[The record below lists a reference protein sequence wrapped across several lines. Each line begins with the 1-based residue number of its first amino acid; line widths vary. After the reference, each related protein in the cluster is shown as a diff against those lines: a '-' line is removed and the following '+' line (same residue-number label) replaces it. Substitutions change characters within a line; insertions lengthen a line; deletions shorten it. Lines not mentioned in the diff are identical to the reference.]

1 MIRVGVIRGGVSPEY
16 EISLQ
21 TGGRVL
27 QTLAEKLSSKYKPV
41 DILIDRDGLWH
52 VGGLP
57 ASLPRI
63 QHGAD
68 VFFNAL
74 HGEYGEDGKLQQLLE
89 NLNIPYTGSGPLASA
104 VGMNKSLTKE
114 HFTRLGFK
122 TPRHEYVFSYKNAGT
137 DPAVDGASEPL
148 EKYLERSAY
157 KVFQKLPPPW
167 VVKPVS
173 GGSSIGI
180 SVCHNFA
187 ELVVAL
193 WKGMEIGGDVIVEEF
208 IEGKEASVGVLENFR
223 GKNFYA
229 LPALEIRKPSKTCFS
244 LEMKSGG
251 QCRYCYPGALG
262 LAERLAL
269 QNTAARIHADLG
281 LRHYSRADFIVHP
294 RRGIYILEI
303 NTLPGLTN
311 HSLVPHALA
320 EIGCPF
326 YEFLD
331 HILILALEK

>member
-74 HGEYGEDGKLQQLLE
+74 HGEYGEDSKLQQL
-89 NLNIPYTGSGPLASA
+89 
-104 VGMNKSLTKE
+104 
-114 HFTRLGFK
+114 FTRLVFK
-122 TPRHEYVFSYKNAGT
+122 PPRHEYVFSYKTAGT
-137 DPAVDGASEPL
+137 APAVDGASEPL

-269 QNTAARIHADLG
+269 QNTGARIHADLG

>member
-173 GGSSIGI
+173 GGSSIGRETTL
-180 SVCHNFA
+180 SPVS
-187 ELVVAL
+187 ESSDSEVR
-193 WKGMEIGGDVIVEEF
+193 EE
-208 IEGKEASVGVLENFR
+208 
-223 GKNFYA
+223 
-229 LPALEIRKPSKTCFS
+229 P
-244 LEMKSGG
+244 
-251 QCRYCYPGALG
+251 
-262 LAERLAL
+262 
-269 QNTAARIHADLG
+269 
-281 LRHYSRADFIVHP
+281 
-294 RRGIYILEI
+294 I
-303 NTLPGLTN
+303 N
-311 HSLVPHALA
+311 
-320 EIGCPF
+320 
-326 YEFLD
+326 
-331 HILILALEK
+331 